1 MIENPLTAE
10 RIERD
15 GDDITLQFSKVF
27 LVQEMEGA
35 FEDSLWTQA
44 VSITISDCEIDGDL
58 PACPCELRGGDFIDN
73 IYTYRNHVTLPIS
86 WRGDVGCRLDAGDG
100 AQRCSIS
107 GTAMAA
113 FFCSSVT
120 FSFLMKRSMLLPIA
134 TTAQRKRRPR

>member
-1 MIENPLTAE
+1 MSDITIQLQLPEAKLE

-15 GDDITLQFSKVF
+15 GEDISLHFSKVF

-100 AQRCSIS
+100 AQRCRIS
-107 GTAMAA
+107 GTAI
-113 FFCSSVT
+113 
-120 FSFLMKRSMLLPIA
+120 RSEQIGNPVYLKHIS
-134 TTAQRKRRPR
+134 K

>member
-1 MIENPLTAE
+1 MSDITIQLQLPEAKLE
-10 RIERD
+10 HIERD
-15 GDDITLQFSKVF
+15 GDDISLHFSKVF

-86 WRGDVGCRLDAGDG
+86 WRAMSAAGLT
-100 AQRCSIS
+100 R
-107 GTAMAA
+107 AMAPSA
-113 FFCSSVT
+113 AASVARP
-120 FSFLMKRSMLLPIA
+120 SARSRSAIPS
-134 TTAQRKRRPR
+134 T

>member
-1 MIENPLTAE
+1 MSDITIQLQLPEAKLE

-15 GDDITLQFSKVF
+15 GDDISLHFSKVF

-86 WRGDVGCRLDAGDG
+86 WRGNVGCRLDAGDG

-107 GTAMAA
+107 GTAI
-113 FFCSSVT
+113 
-120 FSFLMKRSMLLPIA
+120 RSEQIGNPVYLKHIS
-134 TTAQRKRRPR
+134 K